1 MFMKSRFSRL
11 AAVGALVV
19 VGLFLFKFTG
29 LAGRVAQ
36 AFAKESHTA
45 EVEPQA
51 LIADDRSASE
61 AEQQTENRPCEPEA
75 EADHHTQADDGPP
88 VAHAERQT
96 DGGTPAPE
104 VEAGQHV
111 AASEADR
118 ASEAEPLTEA
128 IEHKPIAAAEPH
140 VAAASDEP
148 VSKSRQIAEAGPSE
162 SVIEA
167 ERPAEADDEP
177 PTVRTERPAK
187 EDKGKPPADTERQL
201 SETRDDDIAALERL
215 SRAFGEV
222 VDAVKPAVVHIQAI
236 RTQESLAKKLQE
248 LFSEKDLQLPPVA
261 GTGSG
266 VIIDQEGYIVTN
278 NHVVA
283 DAQVVRVT
291 LADGRKFR
299 AEVIGSDRMTDV
311 AVLKIHAD
319 RLHPAKFGDSDKLKS
334 GNIVLAIGS
343 PFRLTHSVSHGI
355 VSALG
360 RTDVQVDID
369 YQNWIQTDAPINP
382 GNSGGPLINTRGEV
396 VGLNV
401 AIATDSGAHQGVGFA
416 IPSNTVARVAEQL
429 KSGEKIVRGYL
440 GVVIQQVDPKMADA
454 YGLGD
459 ARGVFVGGVGR
470 DSPAAKSGLKP
481 EDIILAIEGKKV
493 ETREKFQE
501 FIADT
506 KPDTTVEMTVWRNG
520 GKQTLSVTIGAQ
532 PDNFSTTGTV
542 RDLNRREGKEGRPEE
557 REKQPTVEPM
567 EEADGIEFEDLGFT
581 ATTLSADL
589 ARRLK
594 IPGGVERG
602 AVIINVR
609 PAGEAYLAGLSKGQL
624 IVEANGKPIDNAKDL
639 ERTLTDEALAK
650 GVRLKVRVG
659 EDTFYVVVQVR

>member
-1 MFMKSRFSRL
+1 M
-11 AAVGALVV
+11 
-19 VGLFLFKFTG
+19 
-29 LAGRVAQ
+29 
-36 AFAKESHTA
+36 
-45 EVEPQA
+45 
-51 LIADDRSASE
+51 
-61 AEQQTENRPCEPEA
+61 
-75 EADHHTQADDGPP
+75 
-88 VAHAERQT
+88 
-96 DGGTPAPE
+96 
-104 VEAGQHV
+104 
-111 AASEADR
+111 
-118 ASEAEPLTEA
+118 
-128 IEHKPIAAAEPH
+128 
-140 VAAASDEP
+140 
-148 VSKSRQIAEAGPSE
+148 
-162 SVIEA
+162 
-167 ERPAEADDEP
+167 
-177 PTVRTERPAK
+177 
-187 EDKGKPPADTERQL
+187 
-201 SETRDDDIAALERL
+201 
-215 SRAFGEV
+215 

-236 RTQESLAKKLQE
+236 RTQESLTKKLQE

-266 VIIDQEGYIVTN
+266 VIIDEEGYIVTN

-283 DAQVVRVT
+283 DTQVVRVT

-299 AEVIGSDRMTDV
+299 AEVVGADRMTDV

-319 RLHPAKFGDSDKLKS
+319 RLHAAKFGDSDKMKS

-416 IPSNTVARVAEQL
+416 IPSNTVARVAQQL

-454 YGLGD
+454 YGLED

-481 EDIILAIEGKKV
+481 EDIILTINGKEV
-493 ETREKFQE
+493 ETREKLQE

-506 KPDTTVEMTVWRNG
+506 KPDTTVEMMVWRNG

-532 PDNFSTTGTV
+532 PDDFSTTGTI
-542 RDLNRREGKEGRPEE
+542 RDLNRREGKEGKERKPEE
-557 REKQPTVEPM
+557 RPKTSAVEPM
-567 EEADGIEFEDLGFT
+567 DETDGVEFKDLGFT
-581 ATTLSADL
+581 ATTLSAEL
-589 ARRLK
+589 ARRLRM
-594 IPGGVERG
+594 PEGVERG
-602 AVIINVR
+602 VIITDVR
-609 PAGEAYLAGLSKGQL
+609 PGGEAYLAGLAKGQM
-624 IVEANGKPIDNAKDL
+624 IVEANGKPIDDAKDL
-639 ERTLTDEALAK
+639 ERMLTDEALAK
-650 GVRLKVRVG
+650 GARLKVRVG
-659 EDTFYVVVQVR
+659 EDTFYAVVQVR